1 MLGGGTHG
9 LSHWSIHDLLTTN
22 HVANL
27 DMRLKVIMMHLLT
40 PILSDSQQSLHMEP
54 CFLVSFSCPV
64 SVGRIEFSSSKQD
77 TEIMR
82 NHNETFSDIELTWE
96 PTTRTARVKNALA
109 VISKFSRDAVV
120 FIRGLSKEKMLISW
134 DSFWLDEEPCY
145 MPINH
150 TFSATNPNLAFK
162 SKKNL
167 PRTLV
172 SRND

>member
-27 DMRLKVIMMHLLT
+27 DMRLKVIMMHLFT

-82 NHNETFSDIELTWE
+82 NHNETFSDTELTWE

-120 FIRGLSKEKMLISW
+120 FIRGLSKEKNAYFMRQLLIGR
-134 DSFWLDEEPCY
+134 
-145 MPINH
+145 
-150 TFSATNPNLAFK
+150 
-162 SKKNL
+162 
-167 PRTLV
+167 RTLLYANQPHFLCYKSQSCLQV
-172 SRND
+172 KKKLAKNACIS